1 MSTAAPSSI
10 LLYRYLDANSALKS
24 IESRSLRISRL
35 SELNDPF
42 EWRMGIAGVIPEG
55 EPLVE
60 KWLASIM
67 ANQNKITGLMC
78 FSATCEEPVLWSHY
92 ADKHRGV
99 AFEVDYN
106 SLPDHLIEMS
116 YPSKRL
122 VVDGNRYAELQKDEP
137 KLKEYLLPFIQQML
151 RQKSPSWVYEREY
164 RIYFDLVKDQN
175 LQTAGGHY
183 FVRIPDNFLTRV
195 ILGSKCLLEEQYVAK
210 ALEKSGLTS
219 TKVVRAKICNETYVV
234 RC

>member
-1 MSTAAPSSI
+1 VDESKSI

-67 ANQNKITGLMC
+67 ANQNKINGLMC

-106 SLPDHLIEMS
+106 LIPDHLIEMS

-122 VVDGNRYAELQKDEP
+122 VVDGNRYAELQKDVP
-137 KLKEYLLPFIQQML
+137 KLKEYLLPFMQQML
-151 RQKSPSWVYEREY
+151 KQKSPSWVYEREY

-195 ILGSKCLLEEQYVAK
+195 ILGSKCLLEEQYMAK
-210 ALEKSGLTS
+210 ALEKSGLSS